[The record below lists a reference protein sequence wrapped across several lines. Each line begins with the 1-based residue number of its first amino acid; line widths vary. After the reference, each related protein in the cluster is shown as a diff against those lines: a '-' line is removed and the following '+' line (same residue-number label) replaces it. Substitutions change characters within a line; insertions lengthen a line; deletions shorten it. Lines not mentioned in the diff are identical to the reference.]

1 MAGITNYDRVGKT
14 LDLLRQGLTPFLQ
27 RELEGVLATKW
38 RDRVMDLFPDDK
50 DAAKAIA
57 GKEPWDCHIVLVT
70 LWGLW
75 NEVFKKTL
83 GHAERSL
90 VSELRTFRNDWA
102 HQKQFSTDDAYR
114 CMDSS
119 ERLLTAVSAPQAE
132 QINAEKTRL
141 MREKY
146 EQGIR
151 DERKKRATLPGLDGE
166 PMSGLTPW
174 REVVTPHEDVAS
186 GRFQQAEFAADLWQV
201 YRGGGEVKAE
211 YGDPVHFF
219 KRTYLTDGLR
229 ALLGTAL
236 KRLCGDAGDP
246 IVELQTN
253 FGGGKTHSMLA
264 LYHVFS
270 GTPFAEMAGVEVLT
284 ADAGVKDKAKAVRR
298 AVLVG
303 TRIAPGQPSKKEDG
317 TVVHTIW
324 GELAWQLGGKEGY
337 KIVAEADRTSSGPGE
352 ALHTLL
358 KSYAPCLILIDEW
371 VAYARQLHDE
381 GTLCGGSFETQ
392 FTFAQTLTET
402 VKNVEHAMLVV
413 SIPASDGVASPH
425 MQTHTTDIEV
435 GGERGFQALHR
446 LKNVIGRIESAW
458 RPASQEE
465 SYAIVRRRL
474 FDDITDAKLFQKRD
488 AVIDAFMDMYGKQTQ
503 EFPTECR
510 EGEYRRRMLACY
522 PIHPELFDRLYNE
535 WSSLERFQRTR
546 GVLRLMASVIHLL
559 WDRQDASLMILSASI
574 PIDDPKVQPELTR
587 YLENSWIPVIERDVD
602 GPNSL
607 SRRLDNDNPNMGRY
621 SACRRVARTIYMASA
636 PTAKTPHKGADD
648 QHVKLGCVQP
658 GESVATFGDAL
669 RRLSDQAMHL
679 YADKNRF
686 WFDTQPTV
694 QRLAKDRAN
703 DLKPELVIAEIQR
716 RLQDEQRSGSGFVRV
731 HACPASSADVPDERC
746 ARLVILGAEHA
757 HERNKDDSAARQAAL
772 GLLES
777 RGNSPRQYRN
787 TLVFLAPDTR
797 LMQPL
802 DEAVRL
808 YLAWDSINDDRGE
821 DRLNLEPSQARQ
833 VANKLKQS
841 ADTVVQ
847 QMHEVFCWLLVPGM
861 NDPKG
866 KNVEWQAIRLS
877 GQEPLAERAW
887 KRLTRE
893 QAVYREMGGVVLRM
907 EMDRIPLWQGDHVE
921 LRALA
926 DYFAKYLYLPRLR
939 DDSVLEG
946 AAAEG
951 VGLLTWEADTFAYA
965 DAYDESKKR
974 YLGLRAGSQVFVRCD
989 VGGLLVKP
997 DVASAQKRAEEKPAD
1012 EGETGGD
1019 QGGTGGTDTGGTG
1032 GNGSGGTEGG
1042 GGKGGGGK
1050 GGGTGGG
1057 TAVAA
1062 QPKRFFGSVRI
1073 DATRMSRDAGK
1084 LADEVVQH
1092 LAKQLMSNVEVRI
1105 EIAATAPGG
1114 YPEEVVRTVT
1124 ENCRT
1129 LKFDNS
1135 GFEAV

>member
-1 MAGITNYDRVGKT
+1 YERIGRT

-27 RELEGVLATKW
+27 RELQSIVGDKW
-38 RDRVMDLFPDDK
+38 RDRVVELFPG
-50 DAAKAIA
+50 DADVAKSVA
-57 GKEPWDCHIVLVT
+57 GKDPWDCHIVLVT
-70 LWGLW
+70 MWQMW
-75 NEVFKKTL
+75 NDVFKKTL

-102 HQKQFSTDDAYR
+102 HQKQFTTDDAYR
-114 CMDSS
+114 CMDSA
-119 ERLLTAVSAPQAE
+119 ERLLSAVSAPQAE
-132 QINAEKTRL
+132 KIGNEKAKL

-146 EQGIR
+146 QQDVRNG
-151 DERKKRATLPGLDGE
+151 RKKGMLPGLDGE
-166 PMSGLTPW
+166 PMGGLTPW
-174 REVVTPHEDVAS
+174 REVITPHDDVAS
-186 GRFQQAEFAADLWQV
+186 GKFQQAEFAADLWQV
-201 YRGGGEVKAE
+201 YRGEAKAE

-219 KRTYLTDGLR
+219 RRTYMTDGLKI
-229 ALLGTAL
+229 LLGSAL
-236 KRLCGDAGDP
+236 NRLCGDSGDP
-246 IVELQTN
+246 IVELQTS

-264 LYHVFS
+264 LYHLFS
-270 GTPFAEMAGVEVLT
+270 GTPFAQMVGVEELT
-284 ADAGVKDKAKAVRR
+284 AEAKVKSKSQAVRR

-317 TVVHTIW
+317 TVINTLW

-358 KSYAPCLILIDEW
+358 KKYTPCMILIDEW

-381 GTLCGGSFETQ
+381 GILCGGSFETQ

-402 VKNVEHAMLVV
+402 VRNVEHAMLVL
-413 SIPASDGVASPH
+413 SIPASSDSVSPH
-425 MQTHTTDIEV
+425 MDTQTTDIEV

-474 FDDITDAKLFQKRD
+474 FDDITDAKLFKSRD

-510 EGEYRRRMLACY
+510 EAEYRRRMQACY

-546 GVLRLMASVIHLL
+546 GVLRLMASVIHSL
-559 WDRQDASLMILSASI
+559 WDSQDASLMILPASI
-574 PIDDPKVQPELTR
+574 PIHAQKVQPELTR

-602 GPNSL
+602 GANSL
-607 SRRLDNDNPNMGRY
+607 SRRLDHENPNMGRY

-679 YADKNRF
+679 YTDKNRF

-703 DLKPELVIAEIQR
+703 DMKPDLVIDEIQR
-716 RLQDEQRSGSGFVRV
+716 RLQEEQRSTSGFVKV
-731 HACPASSADVPDERC
+731 HASPASSADVADERC
-746 ARLVILGAEHA
+746 VRLVILGPETA
-757 HERNKDDSAARQAAL
+757 HTRNKEDSPAMQAAND
-772 GLLES
+772 LLEN

-787 TLVFLAPDTR
+787 TLLFLAADAR

-808 YLAWDSINDDRGE
+808 YLAWESINDDRGE
-821 DRLNLEPSQARQ
+821 DRLDLSAGQARQ
-833 VANKLKQS
+833 VANRLKQS
-841 ADTVVQ
+841 TETVDQ
-847 QMHEVFCWLLVPGM
+847 RMHEVFCWLLAPGM
-861 NDPKG
+861 SDPKG
-866 KNVEWQAIRLS
+866 KDVEWQSIRLS

-887 KRLTRE
+887 KRLSRE
-893 QAVYREMGGVVLRM
+893 QAVYQEMGGVVLRM
-907 EMDRIPLWQGDHVE
+907 EMDRIPLWPDSHVE

-946 AAAEG
+946 AASEG
-951 VGLLTWEADTFAYA
+951 VGLLTWESDTFAYA
-965 DAYDESKKR
+965 DAWDEKTKR
-974 YLGLRAGSQVFVRCD
+974 YLGLRAGVPISIHCD

-997 DVASAQKRAEEKPAD
+997 DVAATQKREEEAKAGVTDQEEGAVAGTESGGVGVTDID
-1012 EGETGGD
+1012 EDTD
-1019 QGGTGGTDTGGTG
+1019 MGTG
-1032 GNGSGGTEGG
+1032 
-1042 GGKGGGGK
+1042 K
-1050 GGGTGGG
+1050 
-1057 TAVAA
+1057 APQA
-1062 QPKRFFGSVRI
+1062 QPKRFFGSVKV
-1073 DATRMSRDAGK
+1073 DATRISRDAGK
-1084 LADEVVQH
+1084 VADEVVQH
-1092 LAKQLMSNVEVRI
+1092 LTKQLISDVEVRI
-1105 EIAATAPGG
+1105 EISANAPGG
-1114 YPEEVVRTVT
+1114 YPEDVVRTVT

-1129 LKFDNS
+1129 LKFETS
-1135 GFEAV
+1135 GFEDE

>member
-14 LDLLRQGLTPFLQ
+14 LDLLRQGMTPFLH
-27 RELEGVLATKW
+27 RELESMFGAKW
-38 RDRVMDLFPDDK
+38 RDRVIELFPNDAN
-50 DAAKAIA
+50 AAKNVASN
-57 GKEPWDCHIVLVT
+57 EPWDCHIVLVT
-70 LWGLW
+70 MWQMW

-114 CMDSS
+114 CMDSA

-132 QINAEKTRL
+132 QINSEKARL
-141 MREKY
+141 MREKF
-146 EQGIR
+146 EQGLR
-151 DERKKRATLPGLDGE
+151 DERKKRAATLPGLDGE

-174 REVVTPHEDVAS
+174 REVVTPHDDVAS

-201 YRGGGEVKAE
+201 YQGDAKAE

-219 KRTYLTDGLR
+219 RRTYMTDGLKV
-229 ALLGTAL
+229 LLGTAL
-236 KRLCGDAGDP
+236 GRLCGNAGDP

-264 LYHVFS
+264 LYHLFS
-270 GTPFAEMAGVEVLT
+270 GTPFAEMAGVEELT
-284 ADAGVKDKAKAVRR
+284 AKAGVKGKSQAVRR

-303 TRIAPGQPSKKEDG
+303 TRVAPGQPTKKEDG
-317 TVVHTIW
+317 TVVNTLW

-337 KIVAEADRTSSGPGE
+337 KIVAEADRTSTGPGE

-358 KSYAPCLILIDEW
+358 KKYAPCMILIDEW

-381 GTLCGGSFETQ
+381 GALCGGSFETQ

-402 VKNVEHAMLVV
+402 VRNVEHAMLVV
-413 SIPASDGVASPH
+413 SIPASDSAASPH
-425 MQTHTTDIEV
+425 VQTQTTDIEV

-474 FDDITDAKLFQKRD
+474 FNDITDAKLFKKRD
-488 AVIDAFMDMYGKQTQ
+488 AVIDAFMDMYGKQAQ

-510 EGEYRRRMLACY
+510 EAEMRRRMQACY

-546 GVLRLMASVIHLL
+546 GVLRLMASVIHSL
-559 WDRQDASLMILSASI
+559 WDRQDASLMILPASI

-587 YLENSWIPVIERDVD
+587 YLDNSWIPVIERDVD
-602 GPNSL
+602 GANSL
-607 SRRLDNDNPNMGRY
+607 SRRLDHDNPNMGRY
-621 SACRRVARTIYMASA
+621 SACRRVARAIYMASA

-679 YADKNRF
+679 YSDKNRF

-694 QRLAKDRAN
+694 QRLARDRAN
-703 DLKPELVIAEIQR
+703 DMKPEHVIGEIER
-716 RLQDEQRSGSGFVRV
+716 RLQDQQRAGGGFVKI
-731 HACPASSADVPDERC
+731 HACPASNADVSDERS
-746 ARLVILGAEHA
+746 ARLVILGPEQA
-757 HERNKDDSAARQAAL
+757 HERNKKDSAAMNAAQDI
-772 GLLES
+772 LET
-777 RGNSPRQYRN
+777 RGTSPRQYRN
-787 TLVFLAPDTR
+787 TVVFLAPDAR

-821 DRLNLEPSQARQ
+821 DRLDLAPGQARQ
-833 VANKLKQS
+833 VANRLKQS
-841 ADTVVQ
+841 AETVDQ
-847 QMHEVFCWLLVPGM
+847 RMHEVFCWLLVPGM
-861 NDPKG
+861 SDPKG
-866 KNVEWQAIRLS
+866 KDVEWQAIRLS
-877 GQEPLAERAW
+877 GQESLADRAW
-887 KRLTRE
+887 KRMTRE
-893 QAVYREMGGVVLRM
+893 QAVYQEMGGVVLKM
-907 EMDRIPLWQGDHVE
+907 EMDRVPLWQGDHVE
-921 LRALA
+921 LRVLA
-926 DYFAKYLYLPRLR
+926 EYFAKYLYLPRLR
-939 DDSVLEG
+939 NDGVLEG
-946 AAAEG
+946 AAIEG
-951 VGLLTWEADTFAYA
+951 VGLLTWESDTFAYA
-965 DAYDESKKR
+965 DAWDDAKKR
-974 YLGLRAGSQVFVRCD
+974 YLGLRAGMPVSVSCD
-989 VGGLLVKP
+989 AGGLLVKP
-997 DVASAQKRAEEKPAD
+997 DLAAKQKREEEEAKGGTD
-1012 EGETGGD
+1012 GGVGIGGTGGD
-1019 QGGTGGTDTGGTG
+1019 ETGTGGTD
-1032 GNGSGGTEGG
+1032 SGGETTSGG
-1042 GGKGGGGK
+1042 SET
-1050 GGGTGGG
+1050 GT
-1057 TAVAA
+1057 AA
-1062 QPKRFFGSVRI
+1062 QPKRFFGSAKI

-1105 EIAATAPGG
+1105 EISATAPGG
-1114 YPEEVVRTVT
+1114 YPEDVVRTVT

-1129 LKFDNS
+1129 LKFDSS
-1135 GFEAV
+1135 GFEEE

>member
-1 MAGITNYDRVGKT
+1 MAGITNYERVGRT
-14 LDLLRQGLTPFLQ
+14 LDLLRQGLTPFLH
-27 RELEGVLATKW
+27 RELEAVLGKSW
-38 RDRVMDLFPDDK
+38 RDRVIELFPGDK
-50 DAAKAIA
+50 NAAKDVASNA
-57 GKEPWDCHIVLVT
+57 PWDCHVVLVT
-70 LWGLW
+70 MWQLW
-75 NEVFKKTL
+75 NDVFKKTL

-114 CMDSS
+114 CMDSA
-119 ERLLTAVSAPQAE
+119 ERVLTAVSAAEAE
-132 QINAEKTRL
+132 QIGSEKARL

-166 PMSGLTPW
+166 PMTGLSPW

-186 GRFQQAEFAADLWQV
+186 GRFLQAEFAADLWQV
-201 YRGGGEVKAE
+201 YQGEAKAE
-211 YGDPVHFF
+211 YGDPVRFF
-219 KRTYLTDGLR
+219 RRTYLTDGLKV
-229 ALLGTAL
+229 LLGTAL
-236 KRLCGDAGDP
+236 NRLCGESGDP

-264 LYHVFS
+264 LYHLFS
-270 GTPFAEMAGVEVLT
+270 GTPFAEMVGVEELT
-284 ADAGVKDKAKAVRR
+284 VKAGLKAKSEAVRR

-303 TRIAPGQPSKKEDG
+303 TRIAPGQPAEKEDG
-317 TVVHTIW
+317 TVVNTLW
-324 GELAWQLGGKEGY
+324 GELAWQLGGKDGY

-358 KSYAPCLILIDEW
+358 KTYSPCLILIDEW

-402 VKNVEHAMLVV
+402 VRNVDHAMLVV
-413 SIPASDGVASPH
+413 SIPASDSVSPH
-425 MQTHTTDIEV
+425 MQTQTMDVEV

-474 FDDITDAKLFQKRD
+474 FDDITDAKLFKKRD
-488 AVIDAFMDMYGKQTQ
+488 AVIDAFMDMYGKQAQ

-510 EGEYRRRMLACY
+510 EAEYRRRMQACY

-546 GVLRLMASVIHLL
+546 GVLRLMASVIHSL
-559 WDRQDASLMILSASI
+559 WDRQDASLMILPASI

-587 YLENSWIPVIERDVD
+587 YLENSWVPVIERDVD
-602 GPNSL
+602 GANSL
-607 SRRLDNDNPNMGRY
+607 SRRLDHDNPNMGRY

-679 YADKNRF
+679 YSDKNRF

-694 QRLAKDRAN
+694 QRLAKDRAT
-703 DLKPELVIAEIQR
+703 DLKPELVVEEIQR
-716 RLQDEQRSGSGFVRV
+716 RLQREQGGGGGFVRV
-731 HACPASSADVPDERC
+731 HACPASSADVADERC
-746 ARLVILGAEHA
+746 VRLVILGAEA
-757 HERNKDDSAARQAAL
+757 AYERNNESSAARQAAEK
-772 GLLES
+772 LLES
-777 RGNSPRQYRN
+777 RGSSPRQYRN
-787 TLVFLAPDTR
+787 TLVFLAADSR
-797 LMQPL
+797 LMQHL

-808 YLAWDSINDDRGE
+808 YLAWESVDEDKGE
-821 DRLNLEPSQARQ
+821 DRLDLSAGQARQ
-833 VANKLKQS
+833 VANRLKQS
-841 ADTVVQ
+841 TETVEQ
-847 QMHEVFCWLLVPGM
+847 RIQEVFCWLLVPGVS
-861 NDPKG
+861 DPKS
-866 KNVEWQAIRLS
+866 KEIEWQAIRLS
-877 GQEPLAERAW
+877 GQDRLAERAW

-893 QAVYREMGGVVLRM
+893 QAVYHEMGGVVLRM
-907 EMDRIPLWQGDHVE
+907 EMDRVPLWTEAHVE
-921 LRALA
+921 LGMLA

-939 DDSVLEG
+939 DDSVLEA

-951 VGLLTWEADTFAYA
+951 VGLLTWESDTFAYA
-965 DAYDESKKR
+965 DAWDDRAGR
-974 YLGLRAGSQVFVRCD
+974 YLGLRAGMPMAIRCD
-989 VGGLLVKP
+989 GGGLLVKP
-997 DVASAQKRAEEKPAD
+997 SLAGEQIRKEQEARPQPEPDGPEPRLPGVGPCPGGESG
-1012 EGETGGD
+1012 GETAIPAKV
-1019 QGGTGGTDTGGTG
+1019 
-1032 GNGSGGTEGG
+1032 ERP
-1042 GGKGGGGK
+1042 
-1050 GGGTGGG
+1050 
-1057 TAVAA
+1057 
-1062 QPKRFFGSVRI
+1062 PKRFFGSVQV
-1073 DATRMSRDAGK
+1073 DATRISRDAGK
-1084 LADEVVQH
+1084 IAEEVVQH
-1092 LAKQLMSNVEVRI
+1092 LAKELMSDVEVRI
-1105 EIAATAPGG
+1105 EISAKAPGG
-1114 YPEEVVRTVT
+1114 YSEDVVRTVT

-1129 LKFDNS
+1129 LKFDSS
-1135 GFEAV
+1135 GFEAE